1 MTKEQEEQA
10 VRLFRELDISE
21 VMAILMRHGNRY
33 NKRVLKFFRWFC
45 KYVPIAIM
53 IFHAFGIYEFSK
65 HPREMFVLIKENML
79 CYCFIYFML
88 YVFPMVI
95 VVASRFFWLCWRY
108 RIPFFYL
115 FGVNAIHI
123 AYGSLFT
130 TNDMVMAHFCLMIMI
145 AAFYFYGSIDWA
157 INNTTFGKRFFS

>member
-10 VRLFRELDISE
+10 VRLFRELDISD

-45 KYVPIAIM
+45 KYAPIVIM

-65 HPREMFVLIKENML
+65 HPREMFILIKENML

-108 RIPFFYL
+108 RIPFFYM

-130 TNDMVMAHFCLMIMI
+130 TNDMIMAHYSLMIMI
-145 AAFYFYGSIDWA
+145 VAFYFYGFVDWT
-157 INNTTFGKRFFS
+157 INNTVFGKRFFS

>member
-21 VMAILMRHGNRY
+21 VMAILMQHGNRY

-45 KYVPIAIM
+45 KFVPFAIM
-53 IFHAFGIYEFSK
+53 TFHAFGIYEFSK
-65 HPREMFVLIKENML
+65 HPREMFILIKENML

-108 RIPFFYL
+108 RIPFFYM

-123 AYGSLFT
+123 AYRSLFT
-130 TNDMVMAHFCLMIMI
+130 TNDMIMAHYCLMIMI
-145 AAFYFYGSIDWA
+145 VAFYFYGFIDWT
-157 INNTTFGKRFFS
+157 INNTVFGKKFFS

>member
-10 VRLFRELDISE
+10 VRLFRELDISD

-45 KYVPIAIM
+45 KYAPIAIM

-65 HPREMFVLIKENML
+65 HPREMFILIKENML

-108 RIPFFYL
+108 RIPFFYM

-130 TNDMVMAHFCLMIMI
+130 TNDMIMAHYSLMIMI
-145 AAFYFYGSIDWA
+145 VAFYFYGFVDWT
-157 INNTTFGKRFFS
+157 INNTVFGKRFFS

>member
-10 VRLFRELDISE
+10 ARLFRELDISE

-45 KYVPIAIM
+45 KYVPFTIM
-53 IFHAFGIYEFSK
+53 MFHAFGIYEFSK
-65 HPREMFVLIKENML
+65 QPREMFILIKENLL

-88 YVFPMVI
+88 YVFPVVI

-123 AYGSLFT
+123 VYGSLFT
-130 TNDMVMAHFCLMIMI
+130 TNDMVMAHYCLMIMI
-145 AAFYFYGSIDWA
+145 TAFYFYGGIDWI
-157 INNTTFGKRFFS
+157 INNTILGKRFFS

>member
-1 MTKEQEEQA
+1 MTKDQEEQA

-21 VMAILMRHGNRY
+21 VMAIIMQHGNRY

-45 KYVPIAIM
+45 KYIPFAIM
-53 IFHAFGIYEFSK
+53 TFHAFGIFEFSK
-65 HPREMFVLIKENML
+65 HPREMFILIKENYL

-95 VVASRFFWLCWRY
+95 VIASRFFWLCWRY

-115 FGVNAIHI
+115 FGINAIHI

-130 TNDMVMAHFCLMIMI
+130 TNDMIMAHYSLMIMI
-145 AAFYFYGSIDWA
+145 AAFYAYGAIDFA
-157 INNTTFGKRFFS
+157 INNTSIGKRFFS